1 MEFSIFESFPNP
13 ILDSRPLSESR
24 FSFGSDTDQHFLF
37 TNKKIELEIEYFL
50 IESFY
55 ILCHNFAHLAKGT
68 RFSMKFSNPIPESTY
83 YWVPVEILW
92 NSWSRISGRIFTH
105 SNRLLCSQK
114 VNLCRDDFLFVKF
127 PLMTNDLDELIC
139 CQQVQHC
146 KTLYNSIQ

>member
-1 MEFSIFESFPNP
+1 M
-13 ILDSRPLSESR
+13 DSKVWNSR
-24 FSFGSDTDQHFLF
+24 FSKVSQTRYSIRDPCPNLGFHSG
-37 TNKKIELEIEYFL
+37 L
-50 IESFY
+50 IPTSISYSRIRKLNTFY
-55 ILCHNFAHLAKGT
+55 ICFYIFCHNFAHLAKGT

-92 NSWSRISGRIFTH
+92 NSWSRISGRIFTD